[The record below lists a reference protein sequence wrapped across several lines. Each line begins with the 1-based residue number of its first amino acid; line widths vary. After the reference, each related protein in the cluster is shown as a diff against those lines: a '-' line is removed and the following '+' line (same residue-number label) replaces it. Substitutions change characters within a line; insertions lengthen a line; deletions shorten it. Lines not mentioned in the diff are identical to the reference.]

1 MADFYEGKLVTH
13 RRRPEWGIGLVDGAS
28 YTKRFLDEQD
38 REMIAHGMGE
48 YAGSYGGAVNVIFP
62 QAGKTITGIPV
73 RDITVVPPAD
83 PQFGEACQ

>member
-38 REMIAHGMGE
+38 REMLLTSSSHRLEKQLLAFLFAISLWCLQLIH
-48 YAGSYGGAVNVIFP
+48 NL
-62 QAGKTITGIPV
+62 V
-73 RDITVVPPAD
+73 RHAS
-83 PQFGEACQ
+83 ENSA